1 MAVAQSGA
9 LHFSLHTLAEHDS
22 QFTAQAGP
30 LEAVLTPSFGDVV
43 DVLVGS
49 VRMPHSPAPMK
60 VRVPPIFVAS
70 AGGLHCVLSH
80 QVLSLPLPG
89 LCAIAQ
95 GPGKTSWHGVSCLV
109 VANGFY
115 VVHLLQKAELSDD
128 SLPEEQMSYQLVS
141 TSIQLP
147 PGFNGDTWLLKRV
160 EVEGP
165 DHYLCCSPQSAV
177 LMELRQG
184 QLHVLTQLEAELGL
198 PVTKGMVQACCCTA
212 WPGLAWQQLCVAL
225 PGASSSYPGE
235 GEATNC
241 EMSEIQLWQVASAE
255 QASSWKITIDD
266 GEGEA
271 FESHGWPSDTEI
283 LFHQG
288 DLLAV
293 ASRSD
298 DVTVLFSLREARA
311 EELQRLDGYSLLL
324 RRCQQGLLQVTQKE
338 LRIFEAG
345 DEKLGGHH
353 FKLSQQ
359 EALQPFCS
367 HAAVGES
374 AAICFFAAGVVLL
387 RKEVMTTAP
396 PLAVALAEQISS
408 LSLCEA
414 AGGSSQVFVA
424 LWLSHDVLL
433 LDGSML
439 TELQRFSAKSRVHSM
454 HAFPSETSKGWI
466 LAAGTVDGH
475 LLLWKE
481 FPGGS
486 NGPPRRLCRGPLQL
500 KSSGHQVVLRGQM
513 AQAFLLQRATLE
525 PEPLLGFP
533 ATMGVS
539 LCSQKVVTLCID
551 GGSLRLRYGK
561 LQDAQGCHCVLQRR
575 RLRGEVLALAFK
587 AQPKPCILVLAQHR
601 WMRRLA
607 LMALDWKLQPLFT
620 LPME

>member
-1 MAVAQSGA
+1 
-9 LHFSLHTLAEHDS
+9 
-22 QFTAQAGP
+22 
-30 LEAVLTPSFGDVV
+30 
-43 DVLVGS
+43 
-49 VRMPHSPAPMK
+49 
-60 VRVPPIFVAS
+60 
-70 AGGLHCVLSH
+70 
-80 QVLSLPLPG
+80 
-89 LCAIAQ
+89 
-95 GPGKTSWHGVSCLV
+95 
-109 VANGFY
+109 
-115 VVHLLQKAELSDD
+115 
-128 SLPEEQMSYQLVS
+128 
-141 TSIQLP
+141 
-147 PGFNGDTWLLKRV
+147 
-160 EVEGP
+160 
-165 DHYLCCSPQSAV
+165 
-177 LMELRQG
+177 
-184 QLHVLTQLEAELGL
+184 
-198 PVTKGMVQACCCTA
+198 
-212 WPGLAWQQLCVAL
+212 
-225 PGASSSYPGE
+225 
-235 GEATNC
+235 
-241 EMSEIQLWQVASAE
+241 MSEIQLWQVASAE

-266 GEGEA
+266 GEA

-283 LFHQG
+283 LFRQG
-288 DLLAV
+288 DLLAL

-338 LRIFEAG
+338 LRIFEA
-345 DEKLGGHH
+345 GGHH

-414 AGGSSQVFVA
+414 SGSSQVFVA

-433 LDGSML
+433 LDGSTL

-486 NGPPRRLCRGPLQL
+486 NGSPRRLCLGPLHL
-500 KSSGHQVVLRGQM
+500 KSSGHGVVLRGQM

-533 ATMGVS
+533 PTMGVS

-551 GGSLRLRYGK
+551 GGG
-561 LQDAQGCHCVLQRR
+561 
-575 RLRGEVLALAFK
+575 
-587 AQPKPCILVLAQHR
+587 
-601 WMRRLA
+601 
-607 LMALDWKLQPLFT
+607 
-620 LPME
+620 